1 MFSYLL
7 RRYSFLFYRGKVI
20 IFSVTDNVSTHI
32 IVAKSLQIVLA
43 ATMFLHNNLLVA
55 SYMKDEAAKLS
66 AMAFNMILKRDLVI
80 SRLETIIAN
89 CDLLNSRFA
98 ICAKPYR
105 RQMRAMGGI
114 THAAAIH
121 KSVTCGEAR
130 VSYTYLYLY
139 TESGVVACR

>member
-1 MFSYLL
+1 
-7 RRYSFLFYRGKVI
+7 
-20 IFSVTDNVSTHI
+20 
-32 IVAKSLQIVLA
+32 
-43 ATMFLHNNLLVA
+43 MFLDNNLLVA
-55 SYMKDEAAKLS
+55 SYMKSEAAKLS

-80 SRLETIIAN
+80 SHSETIIDN

-98 ICAKPYR
+98 ICAKPSR

-114 THAAAIH
+114 AHAAAIH

-130 VSYTYLYLY
+130 VSYTYLYLH

>member
-1 MFSYLL
+1 
-7 RRYSFLFYRGKVI
+7 
-20 IFSVTDNVSTHI
+20 
-32 IVAKSLQIVLA
+32 
-43 ATMFLHNNLLVA
+43 MFLDNNLLVA
-55 SYMKDEAAKLS
+55 SYMKSEAAKLS

-80 SRLETIIAN
+80 SHSETIIAN

-98 ICAKPYR
+98 ICAKPSR

-114 THAAAIH
+114 AHAAAIH

-130 VSYTYLYLY
+130 VSYTYLYLH